1 MRLASKLIGVA
12 AVSAAV
18 MATGVLPASAD
29 NGPVD
34 ARVYTDSGH
43 DSGGHAW
50 ATVTFRSRTRVDYS
64 NFNVNDTCPGD
75 GFRVLGRAVALLR
88 NGTKIYGSWHED
100 DGTCESPWFGPY
112 AGPLT
117 SSSGDIM
124 SAGVQVCIDKGDTLS
139 CDTSSLRD
147 SQYTHY

>member
-1 MRLASKLIGVA
+1 MRLASKLIGIA

-34 ARVYTDSGH
+34 ARKYTDSGH

-50 ATVTFRSRTRVDYS
+50 ATVTFKSRTRVDYS
-64 NFNVNDTCPGD
+64 KMYVNDTCPGD

-88 NGTKIYGSWHED
+88 NGTKIHGAWHED
-100 DGTCESPWFGPY
+100 QGTCDSTMFGPY

-124 SAGVQVCIDKGDTLS
+124 SAGIEVCIDKGDTNS
-139 CDTSSLRD
+139 CDTSKLLD
-147 SQYTHY
+147 SQYTSY